1 MTDPRDPDPDPLAA
15 LMAAM
20 AAGDLTA
27 LWTFHETYAAKLRH
41 IVLAN
46 VRSMHRPDVATDR
59 DRIDGLTADAAM
71 VIFDRAGGWRP
82 GGAAPWNWAARA
94 IRSMIA
100 ADIGHRSVE
109 FDADD
114 GPEGEAG
121 TAGADTADGTD
132 LTLDGLAAHGP
143 AFALFAELYRSV
155 GSRRDQD
162 AAWLFRTQKVIGDPS
177 PARTVAHHLGL
188 SAANAR
194 QVHRRHFARVQA
206 EVWADDRYAE
216 LRDWQWFAA

>member
-71 VIFDRAGGWRP
+71 VI
-82 GGAAPWNWAARA
+82 
-94 IRSMIA
+94 
-100 ADIGHRSVE
+100 
-109 FDADD
+109 
-114 GPEGEAG
+114 
-121 TAGADTADGTD
+121 
-132 LTLDGLAAHGP
+132 
-143 AFALFAELYRSV
+143 
-155 GSRRDQD
+155 
-162 AAWLFRTQKVIGDPS
+162 GDPS